1 MRNHQVLLL
10 LLIFAS
16 ITVSSSANGGMFM
29 DSGLVD
35 IPTGAVL
42 EHGVFAVGPYVAARL
57 DQREISSDVIAEYL
71 VATTCFHLNFGL
83 FDRVEVGLGY
93 VWNEEGWS
101 KSRWGEHRGELSTE
115 QAASLKVQLLKEQ
128 EVGAV
133 PSIAI
138 GIEYLGDGI
147 LTTDSVVENS
157 SPSPFLSVS
166 KTFNLPRVHQFSGH
180 IGVGAN
186 RFQFGEGPFGL
197 FVGLS
202 KEFRPAF
209 ARGDITMGLEFD
221 GADVNAG
228 LQYITPSGLQIAL
241 GAETLNNPDALRY
254 LASVSWTNKQLLEQI
269 DETRRLIQR
278 ATKLAAEAKRAAAQK
293 KADE

>member
-1 MRNHQVLLL
+1 MRRHSVLLL
-10 LLIFAS
+10 LLVLAS
-16 ITVSSSANGGMFM
+16 IMVSSSANGEMFM

-42 EHGVFAVGPYVAARL
+42 EHGVFAIGPSVAARL
-57 DQREISSDVIAEYL
+57 DLRCSSLDDCGEVL
-71 VATTCFHLNFGL
+71 VATTRLRLNFGL

-93 VWNEEGWS
+93 VWNEDNWG
-101 KSRWGEHRGELSTE
+101 KNRWGEQRGELSTE
-115 QAASLKVQLLKEQ
+115 QAASLKVQLLKERD
-128 EVGAV
+128 VGAV
-133 PSIAI
+133 PSVAI

-147 LTTDSVVENS
+147 LTTDSVNS
-157 SPSPFLSVS
+157 ASPSPFLAVS
-166 KTFNLPRVHQFSGH
+166 KTFNLPRIHQFSGH

-202 KEFRPAF
+202 KEFQPAF
-209 ARGDITMGLEFD
+209 ARGDITMSLEFD

-228 LQYITPSGLQIAL
+228 MQYIPASGLQIAL
-241 GAETLNNPDALRY
+241 GAETLNDPGELRC
-254 LASVSWTNKQLLEQI
+254 LASVSWTNKHLLEQI

-278 ATKLAAEAKRAAAQK
+278 VTELVVEAKRAAE
-293 KADE
+293 KASE

>member
-1 MRNHQVLLL
+1 MGRPQFLLL
-10 LLIFAS
+10 LLVFAS
-16 ITVSSSANGGMFM
+16 IMVSNSANGGMFM

-42 EHGVFAVGPYVAARL
+42 AHGVFAVGPYVAARL
-57 DQREISSDVIAEYL
+57 DQRQVSSDHIGEYL

-83 FDRVEVGLGY
+83 FDRVEIGLGY
-93 VWNEEGWS
+93 VWNEDGWG
-101 KSRWGEHRGELSTE
+101 KYRWGDQRGELSTE

-166 KTFNLPRVHQFSGH
+166 KTFNLPRIHQFSGH

-186 RFQFGEGPFGL
+186 RFQFGEGPLGL

-202 KEFRPAF
+202 KEFQPAF
-209 ARGDITMGLEFD
+209 ARGDITMSLEFD

-228 LQYITPSGLQIAL
+228 MQYIAASGLQIAL
-241 GAETLNNPDALRY
+241 GVETLNDPDELRY
-254 LASVSWTNKQLLEQI
+254 LASVSWTNKHLLERM
-269 DETRRLIQR
+269 DEMRRSIQR
-278 ATKLAAEAKRAAAQK
+278 AAELAAEAKRAASEK
-293 KADE
+293 KSDK

>member
-1 MRNHQVLLL
+1 MRRYCGLLL
-10 LLIFAS
+10 LLVFAS
-16 ITVSSSANGGMFM
+16 IMVATSANAGMFM

-57 DQREISSDVIAEYL
+57 DQRQVSSDAIGEYL

-93 VWNEEGWS
+93 VWNEDG
-101 KSRWGEHRGELSTE
+101 WGEQRGELFTE
-115 QAASLKVQLLKEQ
+115 QAANLKVQLLKEQ

-147 LTTDSVVENS
+147 LTTDSVVDNS

-166 KTFNLPRVHQFSGH
+166 KTFNLPRIHQFSGH

-186 RFQFGEGPFGL
+186 RFQFEEGPLGL

-202 KEFRPAF
+202 KEFRPAL
-209 ARGDITMGLEFD
+209 ARGDITMSLEFD

-228 LQYITPSGLQIAL
+228 MHYITASGLQIAL

-254 LASVSWTNKQLLEQI
+254 LVAVSWTNKPMLEQI

-278 ATKLAAEAKRAAAQK
+278 ATELAVEAKRAAQK
-293 KADE
+293 KADQ

>member
-1 MRNHQVLLL
+1 MRKHRVLLL
-10 LLIFAS
+10 LLVFAS
-16 ITVSSSANGGMFM
+16 ITVSSPTNGGMFM

-35 IPTGAVL
+35 IPTGTVL
-42 EHGVFAVGPYVAARL
+42 EHGVFAVGPYVAARI
-57 DQREISSDVIAEYL
+57 DQRQVASDVIAEYL

-93 VWNEEGWS
+93 VWNEDGWS
-101 KSRWGEHRGELSTE
+101 KSKWGEQRGELSTE

-147 LTTDSVVENS
+147 LTTDSVRENS

-166 KTFNLPRVHQFSGH
+166 KTFNLPRIHQFSGH

-186 RFQFGEGPFGL
+186 RFQFEEVPS
-197 FVGLS
+197 VCLS
-202 KEFRPAF
+202 
-209 ARGDITMGLEFD
+209 
-221 GADVNAG
+221 V
-228 LQYITPSGLQIAL
+228 
-241 GAETLNNPDALRY
+241 
-254 LASVSWTNKQLLEQI
+254 
-269 DETRRLIQR
+269 
-278 ATKLAAEAKRAAAQK
+278 
-293 KADE
+293 

>member
-1 MRNHQVLLL
+1 MRRHWILLL
-10 LLIFAS
+10 LLVLAS
-16 ITVSSSANGGMFM
+16 IMSSSANGGMFM

-35 IPTGAVL
+35 IPTGEVL

-57 DQREISSDVIAEYL
+57 DQRQVSYDVIAASL

-93 VWNEEGWS
+93 VWNEDGWS
-101 KSRWGEHRGELSTE
+101 KYGGELSTE

-128 EVGAV
+128 DVGAV
-133 PSIAI
+133 PGIAI

-157 SPSPFLSVS
+157 SPSPFLAVS
-166 KTFNLPRVHQFSGH
+166 KTFNLPRIHQFSGH

-186 RFQFGEGPFGL
+186 RFQFGEGPLGL

-209 ARGDITMGLEFD
+209 ARGDITMSLEFD

-228 LQYITPSGLQIAL
+228 MQYIPPSGLQIAL
-241 GAETLNNPDALRY
+241 GAETLNDPDELRY
-254 LASVSWTNKQLLEQI
+254 LASVSWTNKHLLEQI

-278 ATKLAAEAKRAAAQK
+278 ATELVIEAKRAAEK
-293 KADE
+293 TSE

>member
-1 MRNHQVLLL
+1 MRRHWVLLL
-10 LLIFAS
+10 LLVFAS
-16 ITVSSSANGGMFM
+16 IMGASSASGGMFM

-57 DQREISSDVIAEYL
+57 DQREVSSDHIAEYL

-93 VWNEEGWS
+93 VWNEDG
-101 KSRWGEHRGELSTE
+101 WGEQRGELSTE

-147 LTTDSVVENS
+147 LTTDSVADNS

-166 KTFNLPRVHQFSGH
+166 KTFNLPRIHQFSGH

-186 RFQFGEGPFGL
+186 RFQFEEGPLGL

-202 KEFRPAF
+202 KEFQPAF
-209 ARGDITMGLEFD
+209 ARGDITMSLEFD

-228 LQYITPSGLQIAL
+228 MQYITASGLQIAL

-254 LASVSWTNKQLLEQI
+254 LVAISWTNKPLLEQI
-269 DETRRLIQR
+269 DETHRLIQR
-278 ATKLAAEAKRAAAQK
+278 ATQLAIEAKRAASEK
-293 KADE
+293 KSDK